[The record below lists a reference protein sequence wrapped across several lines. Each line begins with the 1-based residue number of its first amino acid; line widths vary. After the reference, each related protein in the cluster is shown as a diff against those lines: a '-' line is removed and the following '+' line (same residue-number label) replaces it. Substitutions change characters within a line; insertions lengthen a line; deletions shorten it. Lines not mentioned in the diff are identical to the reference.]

1 MCVCVFPTKKIT
13 NSTIF
18 VTNVGDTLI
27 VHTNL
32 FYRKRGGSVDNLLDD
47 LGGDVVISSGNPG
60 AISTV
65 MSQASKKKSV
75 SSKNLS
81 MGSEQSGMKIVA
93 SSDTEEVR
101 ITTV

>member
-1 MCVCVFPTKKIT
+1 M
-13 NSTIF
+13 
-18 VTNVGDTLI
+18 
-27 VHTNL
+27 
-32 FYRKRGGSVDNLLDD
+32 DNLLDD

-60 AISTV
+60 AIISTSV

-93 SSDTEEVR
+93 ASSDTEESVR

>member
-1 MCVCVFPTKKIT
+1 MCTFINTHIYFC
-13 NSTIF
+13 
-18 VTNVGDTLI
+18 
-27 VHTNL
+27 
-32 FYRKRGGSVDNLLDD
+32 RKSGGSVDNLLDD

-60 AISTV
+60 AISTSV

-81 MGSEQSGMKIVA
+81 MGGSEQSSGMKIVA
-93 SSDTEEVR
+93 ASSDTEESVR

>member
-1 MCVCVFPTKKIT
+1 M
-13 NSTIF
+13 
-18 VTNVGDTLI
+18 
-27 VHTNL
+27 
-32 FYRKRGGSVDNLLDD
+32 DNLLDD

-81 MGSEQSGMKIVA
+81 MGGSEQSSGMKIVA
-93 SSDTEEVR
+93 ASSDTEESVR